1 MRLVSLE
8 YIGEECERA
17 QIVVAHNKGKNEIKF
32 KVIFNFQNELLED
45 VKIYKAPRLRELKD
59 VLHRILLQLDWEK
72 YTLDTQIRTDSD
84 KLQPM
89 IEELQTYAYYSALEK
104 KVA

>member
-17 QIVVAHNKGKNEIKF
+17 QIVVAHDKGKNEIKF
-32 KVIFNFQNELLED
+32 KVIYNIKNEILED
-45 VKIYKAPRLRELKD
+45 VKNYKASRLREKKNL
-59 VLHRILLQLDWEK
+59 LQRILLQLDWEK

>member
-1 MRLVSLE
+1 MRLVTLD
-8 YIGEECERA
+8 YIGEECERV
-17 QIVVAHNKGKNEIKF
+17 QVVVAHNKGKNEIKF
-32 KVIFNFQNELLED
+32 KLIFNFQTELLED
-45 VKIYKAPRLRELKD
+45 VKIYKAPRLRDIKY
-59 VLHRILLQLDWEK
+59 VLHRTLLQLDWEK

-89 IEELQTYAYYSALEK
+89 IEELQTYAYYCALEK

>member
-8 YIGEECERA
+8 SIGEECERA

-84 KLQPM
+84 KLQPI
-89 IEELQTYAYYSALEK
+89 IEELQTYAYYCALEK

>member
-8 YIGEECERA
+8 YICEECERV
-17 QIVVAHNKGKNEIKF
+17 QVIVAHNKGKNEIKF
-32 KVIFNFQNELLED
+32 KLIFNFQTEMLED

-72 YTLDTQIRTDSD
+72 YALDTLIRTDSD

>member
-1 MRLVSLE
+1 MRLVALD
-8 YIGEECERA
+8 YIGEDCERV
-17 QIVVAHNKGKNEIKF
+17 QVVVAHNKGKNEIKF
-32 KVIFNFQNELLED
+32 KLIFNFQTEVLED

-72 YTLDTQIRTDSD
+72 YTLDTQIHTGNVN
-84 KLQPM
+84 LQPI

>member
-8 YIGEECERA
+8 YIGEDCERV
-17 QIVVAHNKGKNEIKF
+17 QVVVAHNKDKNETKF
-32 KVIFNFQNELLED
+32 KLIFNFQTEVLED
-45 VKIYKAPRLRELKD
+45 VKIYKAPSLCELKD

-72 YTLDTQIRTDSD
+72 YTLDTLIRTDSSN
-84 KLQPM
+84 LQPM

>member
-8 YIGEECERA
+8 YIGEECERV
-17 QIVVAHNKGKNEIKF
+17 QVVVAHNKGKNEIKF
-32 KVIFNFQNELLED
+32 KLIFNFQTEVLED

-72 YTLDTQIRTDSD
+72 YTLDTLIRTDSD